1 MFENLKTN
9 VIKDLIGL
17 SQLGVDIGSALTKV
31 KSGFFDKD
39 LQDWDEGGA
48 STVEATE
55 TVMVM
60 SNIQRYL

>member
-1 MFENLKTN
+1 MENLKNN
-9 VIKDLIGL
+9 VIKDLTGL

-31 KSGFFDKD
+31 KSGFFDED

>member
-1 MFENLKTN
+1 MENLKNN
-9 VIKDLIGL
+9 VIKDLTGL

-31 KSGFFDKD
+31 KSGFFDED

-55 TVMVM
+55 IVMVM

>member
-1 MFENLKTN
+1 MENLKTN
-9 VIKDLIGL
+9 VIKDLVGL

-31 KSGFFDKD
+31 KSGFFDED

>member
-1 MFENLKTN
+1 MENLKNN
-9 VIKDLIGL
+9 VIKDLTGL

-48 STVEATE
+48 STVEATDL
-55 TVMVM
+55 VMVM

>member
-1 MFENLKTN
+1 MENLKNN
-9 VIKDLIGL
+9 VIKDLTGL